1 MRCSSLVK
9 CVKPLTTVS
18 SVLLLSSCLFLTN
31 GFAAPARSAAAVPG
45 HPFSIQNKAENYK
58 SSLSLAV
65 TRKLNTELSSMI
77 GGTGERVPGLAEIGR
92 AHV

>member
-1 MRCSSLVK
+1 MRCSFLVK
-9 CVKPLTTVS
+9 YVKPLTTVS

-31 GFAAPARSAAAVPG
+31 GFAALARSAAAVPG

-58 SSLSLAV
+58 SSLSPAV

-77 GGTGERVPGLAEIGR
+77 LSLI
-92 AHV
+92 HI